1 MSFNIA
7 CGTCR
12 FCKKKYSSM
21 CEYTNNSSMQEQ
33 MYGQRDAGFFGYGH
47 LSELGCLSS
56 GSDLVWTG
64 LVHSTSNPPRTSSEG
79 CAPVSDEMTEDAVQI
94 IADRAQPED
103 SPAVRQSTPACPL
116 ARSTASRSQRVFQVS
131 ANASSIHVRSS

>member
-1 MSFNIA
+1 VSFNIA
-7 CGTCR
+7 CGTCK

-56 GSDLVWTG
+56 GSDLVWAG
-64 LVHSTSNPPRTSSEG
+64 LEHLSINPSRTSSET
-79 CAPVSDEMTEDAVQI
+79 CTNAPDEVAEDAI
-94 IADRAQPED
+94 DHR
-103 SPAVRQSTPACPL
+103 
-116 ARSTASRSQRVFQVS
+116 
-131 ANASSIHVRSS
+131 